1 MMTAHW
7 KVLTPSQFEHERRA
21 LDFVR
26 AGLPDHEPYRAWANF
41 EFTASDG
48 ALYEVDLLVLA
59 KLGFW
64 LVEIKGRPGRLE
76 GDAATWTWTTP
87 EGRRLTDDNP
97 RLLANR
103 KAKALK
109 SLLLAQPALKGHKLP
124 FLDEVVFLSAPELD
138 CQLSPAGMSHVCLV
152 DRGDDHPLG
161 PRPGILA
168 ALINRQLPGVEAVCR
183 TEIDA
188 KLARAL
194 SRAMEQAG
202 IRRSQKERRAGDY
215 FLGELLADGPT
226 YQDRVAT
233 HAAIEGVKRRARQYL
248 VARATNEE
256 QRPHVQRAAERE
268 FRLLQSLDHPNI
280 LRVFDFKVHDF
291 GPVLL
296 FEHAPDAV
304 RLDHYLT
311 EKTDRIGPDLRL
323 SILRQLADA
332 VRHAHGRRIIHRA
345 LAPQSILV
353 FNPDSPWWQT
363 SLSAEPAG
371 RPGGLP
377 PQSQVPT
384 MKVFNWQVGVR
395 AAETASGG
403 TTHVTDLIEDQ
414 SRVYLA
420 PEAHFSPRDVTQAA
434 DVFSLG
440 AIAFHLFAGR
450 PPAPDPLQLVHLLRE
465 QNGLDLAAVLDGA
478 GPRLCEM
485 IRSATHP
492 EVSSRTQSAE
502 EFLLWLDEVEEEMTA
517 PDGPPPIDPTQA
529 RRGDTLPGG
538 YTVERV
544 LGQGATGVALLAEID
559 GEQVVLKVA
568 RTPDDNQRLQDEA
581 DVLRR
586 LHSEYIVRLRGVT
599 EIGGRLVLVL
609 DKAGDETLAER
620 LHEHGP
626 LSLEYLERFGDNLL
640 QALVTLENA
649 GVSHRDVK
657 PHNIA
662 VRIGKGHAHLVLF
675 DFSLARAPVDNIYV
689 GTPAYLDPFLKSRR
703 PAQWEP
709 SAERYAAA
717 VTLYEAAL
725 GENVLPRWGDGS
737 DPAAVSGA
745 ELQLAVESFD
755 QAVREGLTAFF
766 RKALHRQ
773 IRSRFHNAEEMLRA
787 WRSIFLQAEGR
798 TVRTTE
804 GDEVSVE
811 VRLEDVR
818 PDTSVEMLGLS
829 TRARNALTRVNVTN
843 VRELLAYPPR
853 EVRFMP
859 NVGNK
864 TRREILDLVGRL
876 RERFPDVTATAAPPA
891 VSEDVAVLGLAALRE
906 RLIGG
911 EPVGPR
917 RKGDSERR
925 VRLALLGLKP
935 AEQGLYWP
943 SQADVAAR
951 LAVSRQRVSQA
962 LNTDRR
968 RWERD
973 SAVRALAEQVVE
985 QVRHSSGVMA
995 ARELI
1000 DFLVASRGFDY
1011 ADPAHARRLA
1021 AALLRIVYEAEQVRA
1036 EPRLHLTRTGEA
1048 FILAV
1053 TSELAEHAL
1062 RLAQTADAIAAEDPL
1077 PSAARTFQRLY
1088 DVPAPQ
1094 APPDCAALTSE
1105 RLLRLAVAGSGGA
1118 ALSPRQEIYPRGMA
1132 AERALRLGLG
1142 ALTGLAPGDAITV
1155 EEVRQRIT
1163 ARYPEALPLP
1173 DHPELEGLLK
1183 SAGLDLFWDAATN
1196 CYRRPGARLPISS
1209 SGASSL
1215 PSRLATVAGARRPKD
1230 NAEAADAVNFEERL
1244 ESALRHWQF
1253 LVLSV
1258 RPALLS
1264 RCEAELLTRFPTLQ
1278 RVSLDALFLK
1288 HLRALAG
1295 QEGIDWPVVLDADRV
1310 PGSEDWQYLQVL
1322 VRRAVPLIRDDLL
1335 ASGRP
1340 VLLVHPGLLTRYS
1353 QMSVIEQVRDQIG
1366 QRGKCPGLWLLVPG
1380 DEQQTLPTL
1389 DGQAVPLLGAGQH
1402 VAVPLPWLRN
1412 AHRAAVG

>member
-1 MMTAHW
+1 MTTHW
-7 KVLTPSQFEHERRA
+7 KILTPSQFEHERRA
-21 LDFVR
+21 LDFLR

-48 ALYEVDLLVLA
+48 ALYEVDLLVLT

-64 LVEIKGRPGRLE
+64 LVEIKSRPGRLE
-76 GDAATWTWTTP
+76 GDAATWTWITS

-109 SLLLAQPALKGHKLP
+109 SLLVGQSTLKGVKLP
-124 FLDEVVFLSAPELD
+124 FLDEVVFLSVPELD
-138 CQLSPAGMSHVCLV
+138 CQLSPAGMNHVCLV

-161 PRPGILA
+161 PRSGVLA
-168 ALINRQLPGVEAVCR
+168 ALLNRQLPGVEAVCR
-183 TEIDA
+183 TAIDA

-194 SRAMEQAG
+194 SRAMDQAG

-215 FLGELLADGPT
+215 FLGELLADGPA

-248 VARATNEE
+248 VARATSEE

-268 FRLLQSLDHPNI
+268 FRLLQSLDHPNV
-280 LRVFDFKVHDF
+280 LRAFDFKVHDF

-296 FEHAPDAV
+296 FEHTPDAV

-311 EKTDRIGPDLRL
+311 DKADRIGPEVRL

-353 FNPDSPWWQT
+353 FQPDST
-363 SLSAEPAG
+363 A
-371 RPGGLP
+371 
-377 PQSQVPT
+377 PT
-384 MKVFNWQVGVR
+384 VKVFNWQVGVR
-395 AAETASGG
+395 ASETTSGG

-420 PEAHFSPRDVTQAA
+420 PEAHFNPRDVTQAA

-450 PPAPDPLQLVHLLRE
+450 PPAPDPLQLIHLLRE

-485 IRSATHP
+485 VRSATHP

-502 EFLLWLDEVEEEMTA
+502 EFVLWLDEVEDEMTA

-529 RRGDTLPGG
+529 RRGDILPGG

-544 LGQGATGVALLAEID
+544 LGQGATGVAVLAESG

-568 RTPDDNQRLQDEA
+568 RSPDDNQRLQDEA
-581 DVLRR
+581 DVLGR
-586 LHSEYIVRLRGVT
+586 LHSEYIVRLRGVV

-649 GVSHRDVK
+649 GVSHRDIK

-662 VRIGKGHAHLVLF
+662 VRTGKGHAHLVLF
-675 DFSLARAPVDNIYV
+675 DFSLSRAPVDSIYV

-703 PAQWEP
+703 PPQWEP

-725 GENVLPRWGDGS
+725 GENVFPRWGDGS
-737 DPAAVSGA
+737 DPAAVAGA

-755 QAVREGLTAFF
+755 QAVREGLAAFF

-773 IRSRFHNAEEMLRA
+773 VRSRFHNAEEMLRA
-787 WRSIFLQAEGR
+787 WRAVFLQAEGR

-804 GDEVSVE
+804 GDEVAVE

-829 TRARNALTRVNVTN
+829 TRACNALTRVNVTN

-876 RERFPDVTATAAPPA
+876 RERFPDIMAAAAPPA
-891 VSEDVAVLGLAALRE
+891 ASEDVTVLGLAALRE
-906 RLIGG
+906 RLIGN
-911 EPVGPR
+911 EPAGPR
-917 RKGDSERR
+917 RKGDAERR

-973 SAVRALAEQVVE
+973 PAVRALAEQVVE
-985 QVRHSSGVMA
+985 HVRHSGGVMA
-995 ARELI
+995 GRELI

-1036 EPRLHLTRTGEA
+1036 EPRLHLMRTGEA
-1048 FILAV
+1048 FVLAV
-1053 TSELAEHAL
+1053 TPELADYAL
-1062 RLAQTADAIAAEDPL
+1062 RLAHTADAIAAEDPL
-1077 PSAARTFQRLY
+1077 PSATRALQRLY

-1094 APPDCAALTSE
+1094 LPQDCAALTSE
-1105 RLLRLAVAGSGGA
+1105 RLLRLAVAGSAGA

-1142 ALTGLAPGDAITV
+1142 ALTGLAPGDAITA
-1155 EEVRQRIT
+1155 EEVRQRVA

-1183 SAGLDLFWDAATN
+1183 AGGLDLFWDAATS
-1196 CYRRPGARLPISS
+1196 CYRRPGASLPISS
-1209 SGASSL
+1209 TGASSL
-1215 PSRLATVAGARRPKD
+1215 PSRLATVTGPRRPKGS
-1230 NAEAADAVNFEERL
+1230 AGAADALNFEERL
-1244 ESALRHWQF
+1244 ESALRHRQF
-1253 LVLSV
+1253 LVLTV

-1264 RCEAELLTRFPTLQ
+1264 RCEAELLAQFPTLQ

-1288 HLRALAG
+1288 HLRAESDREELNWS
-1295 QEGIDWPVVLDADRV
+1295 DVLDADKV

-1322 VRRAVPLIRDDLL
+1322 IKRAVPPMRDNLL
-1335 ASGRP
+1335 ASPRP
-1340 VLLVHPGLLTRYS
+1340 VLLVHAGLLARYS
-1353 QMSVIEQVRDQIG
+1353 QMKVIEQVRDQVG
-1366 QRGKCPGLWLLVPG
+1366 QRGKCPSLWLLVPG
-1380 DEQQTLPTL
+1380 DEQQTMPTL

-1412 AHRAAVG
+1412 EHRGAAAS